1 MDTRTK
7 WKGLVAWT
15 YLVAGLLVLPLVLE
29 FLLEELGVIA
39 RPMEGSLPD
48 VVVLGLMF
56 DAIVVAGLILF
67 GWPFMIAIAW
77 FLRDDRRLAVPAV
90 RFLVAVG
97 LLALTNLVFP
107 GSQALFRVS
116 MAAGGLFG
124 ITAVRAWIQ
133 WIREGA

>member
-1 MDTRTK
+1 MDTRAK
-7 WKGLVAWT
+7 WNGLVAWT
-15 YLVAGLLVLPLVLE
+15 YLVTGLLVLPLVLE

-39 RPMEGSLPD
+39 RPIEGSLPD

-56 DAIVVAGLILF
+56 DAIVVGGLILF

-77 FLRDDRRLAVPAV
+77 FLRDDKRLAVPAIL
-90 RFLVAVG
+90 FLVAEG

-107 GSQALFRVS
+107 GSHALFRVS

-133 WIREGA
+133 WMREGT